1 MVIENK
7 KTIPFAGLY
16 RWLRRDLF
24 KISTLRLCALALA
37 ALAAVVY
44 APFLN
49 NPLVFDDFN
58 VINGTSFL
66 DYIFE
71 FRPAPRWLPYATLA
85 HTYLLADGSL
95 FAMRLGNLILHAAC
109 SIAVFVLLREIHW
122 AAVDTT
128 QDAHRR
134 DSGALAVALL
144 AAVLFAVHPVAV
156 YGVGYLVQRTILM
169 STLFMLLM
177 FIAYLRWLT
186 TGRTALWIWSA
197 VWYALSVF
205 SKEHSV
211 MAPAAAL
218 VLTLVFH
225 RPSLALLRR
234 LFAPFLVYA
243 VIAAVVI
250 SMVKGVL
257 GAAYEP
263 YALEMIKD
271 AQLLG
276 LDGQSLSYALSV
288 ATQLLLYF
296 KYLFLWIIPNPGE
309 MSIDMR
315 MPLASSWAAWPYWG
329 AALCFVLYPALAIAM
344 AIRGGRVGVA
354 GWLLIYPWLMFA
366 TELSAIRVQE
376 PFALYRTYLWFPLL
390 GALVALPL
398 GRLNKHSV
406 IISAGVILMCV
417 MTPLSWNRL
426 HSMSDTLLLW
436 QDAAKL
442 LVRGDQSGAG
452 RIFYNRGMALLAKK
466 RRDEALSDMD
476 RVVKLHPRMT
486 FVYNTRAR
494 IHFELKQYDQ
504 ALQDVDFSLSLD
516 PRQSGAYLIRGM
528 TYKRLGRAEEALQ
541 DFRAGCELKDV
552 FACYVAQQPAEAAGA
567 DNR

>member
-1 MVIENK
+1 MATAGK
-7 KTIPFAGLY
+7 TTIPFVGVY

-24 KISTLRLCALALA
+24 KITLLRVCALVLA
-37 ALAAVVY
+37 AMAAVVY
-44 APFLN
+44 GPFLI

-58 VINGTSFL
+58 VINGTSFI
-66 DYIFE
+66 DYTFE
-71 FRPAPRWLPYATLA
+71 FRPVPRWLPYATLA
-85 HTYLLADGSL
+85 HTYVIADGSV
-95 FAMRLGNLILHAAC
+95 FAMRLGNLMLHAAC

-122 AAVDTT
+122 AAVDTP
-128 QDAHRR
+128 QDARQR
-134 DSGALAVALL
+134 ESGALTVALL

-177 FIAYLRWLT
+177 LIAYLRWLT
-186 TGRTALWIWSA
+186 TGRTALWVWSA

-211 MAPAAAL
+211 MAPAVAL

-276 LDGQSLSYALSV
+276 VDGQRPSYALSV

-309 MSIDMR
+309 MSIDVR
-315 MPLASSWAAWPYWG
+315 TPLATSWAAWPYG
-329 AALCFVLYPALAIAM
+329 AAALAFILYPALAISMAM
-344 AIRGGRVGVA
+344 RGGRIGMA

-376 PFALYRTYLWFPLL
+376 PFVLYRAYLWFPLL

-398 GRLNKHSV
+398 
-406 IISAGVILMCV
+406 AGLKLRVAITAGAIMACIL
-417 MTPLSWNRL
+417 TPLSWNRL
-426 HSMSDTLLLW
+426 QSMSDTLLLW

-442 LVRGDQSGAG
+442 LVRGDEPGAG
-452 RIFYNRGMALLAKK
+452 RIFYNRGTALLAKK
-466 RRDEALSDMD
+466 RREEALSDLD

-486 FVYNTRAR
+486 AVYNTRAR
-494 IHFELKQYDQ
+494 IHIELNQYEH
-504 ALQDVDFSLSLD
+504 ALQDVNLSLSLD
-516 PRQSGAYLIRGM
+516 PKQSAAYLIRGM
-528 TYKRLGRAEEALQ
+528 AYKRLGRADEALK
-541 DFRAGCELKDV
+541 DFRTGCKLKDM
-552 FACYVAQQPAEAAGA
+552 FACYVVEQSAEATGTEK
-567 DNR
+567 R